1 MSGVFYHHWQAFF
14 TTMVYFISMT
24 TKQDIQVDL
33 TALRKNAGLTVRE
46 LARQLGI
53 HHTTILQWESSGKV
67 AKSEFLIPM
76 SEALGVTVD
85 ELLGRPRPSRTVTPG
100 GKMGKVFEEASR
112 LPRRQQQKI
121 IDIVEP
127 FIREQA
133 TP

>member
-1 MSGVFYHHWQAFF
+1 MSNEPTQA
-14 TTMVYFISMT
+14 
-24 TKQDIQVDL
+24 DL
-33 TALRKNAGLTVRE
+33 TAMRERAGLTVRE
-46 LARQLGI
+46 LARQLDTS
-53 HHTTILQWESSGKV
+53 HTNIINWEK
-67 AKSEFLIPM
+67 AERITKTEFLIPM

-133 TP
+133 PS

>member
-1 MSGVFYHHWQAFF
+1 MLYFMTMSKELPYA
-14 TTMVYFISMT
+14 
-24 TKQDIQVDL
+24 DL
-33 TALRKNAGLTVRE
+33 TAMRDRAGLTVRE
-46 LARQLGI
+46 LARQLETS
-53 HHTTILQWESSGKV
+53 HTNVINWARRVTKT
-67 AKSEFLIPM
+67 EFLIPM

-100 GKMGKVFEEASR
+100 GKMGRVFDEASR

-133 TP
+133 AS